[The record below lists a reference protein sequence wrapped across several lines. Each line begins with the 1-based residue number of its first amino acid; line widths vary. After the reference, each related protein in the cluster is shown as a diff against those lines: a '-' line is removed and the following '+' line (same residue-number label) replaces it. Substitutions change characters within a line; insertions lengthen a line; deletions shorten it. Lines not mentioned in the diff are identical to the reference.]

1 MIKTLLSTAAV
12 AAFLFAAAPA
22 FAADCATEM
31 KSTDAMMQTSTDAK
45 KKEMAMK
52 EMAMAKDA
60 MEKKDDAGCMMHTGE
75 AMKMMK

>member
-1 MIKTLLSTAAV
+1 MIKSLLSTAAV
-12 AAFLFAAAPA
+12 AAFLVVAAPA

-52 EMAMAKDA
+52 EMAMAKEA